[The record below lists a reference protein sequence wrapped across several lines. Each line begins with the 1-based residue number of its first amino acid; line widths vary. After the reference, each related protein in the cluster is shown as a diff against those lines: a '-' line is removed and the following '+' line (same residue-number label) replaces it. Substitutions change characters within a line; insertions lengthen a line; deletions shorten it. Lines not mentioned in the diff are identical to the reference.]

1 MNIDMMTDQELVVSW
16 NYYSQH
22 SWQLGEEEQSK
33 RPILGFI
40 NWLSG
45 LPQIVISDGDKSFC
59 EHVRKYSRDS
69 RGKSERTNRVQAE
82 NT

>member
-40 NWLSG
+40 DWLSD

-59 EHVRKYSRDS
+59 EHVREYSRDK
-69 RGKSERTNRVQAE
+69 RSEDDRVQAT
-82 NT
+82 NA

>member
-1 MNIDMMTDQELVVSW
+1 MNIDAMTDQELVISW

-40 NWLSG
+40 
-45 LPQIVISDGDKSFC
+45 D
-59 EHVRKYSRDS
+59 
-69 RGKSERTNRVQAE
+69 
-82 NT
+82 

>member
-1 MNIDMMTDQELVVSW
+1 MNIETMTDQEIVVSW

-40 NWLSG
+40 DWLSG

-59 EHVRKYSRDS
+59 EHVREYSRDI
-69 RGKSERTNRVQAE
+69 RGENNRVQAT
-82 NT
+82 NA

>member
-40 NWLSG
+40 DWLSE
-45 LPQIVISDGDKSFC
+45 LPQIVISNGDKSFC
-59 EHVRKYSRDS
+59 EHVRKYSRVL
-69 RGKSERTNRVQAE
+69 RGESKRTDGVQAE